1 MGATGGGKDYECI
14 RTRIAQDKP
23 FSDEGRIS
31 EIWIHGSIMMNPGR
45 HRENAVTT
53 VLDDVQNLG
62 CEPIS
67 SRTAGY
73 GPRDT
78 ISERPW
84 RHLVVLAL
92 IMPESDTNAA

>member
-1 MGATGGGKDYECI
+1 MGATGGKGYECI
-14 RTRIAQDKP
+14 RTRIAQGKL
-23 FSDEGRIS
+23 FSYEGRIS

-45 HRENAVTT
+45 HRENAVIT

>member
-62 CEPIS
+62 REPIHP
-67 SRTAGY
+67 AQPGM
-73 GPRDT
+73 
-78 ISERPW
+78 
-84 RHLVVLAL
+84 VLKKR
-92 IMPESDTNAA
+92 